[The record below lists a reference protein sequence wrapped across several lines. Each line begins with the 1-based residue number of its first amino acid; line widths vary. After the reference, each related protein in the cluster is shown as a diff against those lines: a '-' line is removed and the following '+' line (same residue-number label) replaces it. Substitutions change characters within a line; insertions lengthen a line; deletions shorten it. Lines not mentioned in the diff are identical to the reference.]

1 MKVRRQW
8 NDSFKVLEVP
18 VTILHT
24 AKITL
29 DNKGKITI
37 VFRHK
42 KPRKVFTSR
51 TVW

>member
-1 MKVRRQW
+1 MEQEFYIAERKEQSTR
-8 NDSFKVLEVP
+8 
-18 VTILHT
+18 ILHT

-29 DNKGKITI
+29 DNKGKITT

-51 TVW
+51 AV